1 MKKLRA
7 LLFGLSCLS
16 ILFFLLW
23 QAGCVAPVET
33 KQAQTYQTHL
43 GSLQGKKSKEVLPVI
58 IDEWKF
64 EVANQW
70 EGEKPAPQDVN
81 KVAVKV
87 IKFSEKE
94 IQAIF
99 SEPGHYRVMV
109 FSKVVG
115 STSATTGEID
125 SMGFPLSKDS
135 TYVSNK
141 YCVVRLVFS
150 DDILLNSRVW
160 GNLDRGRFIDGTTV
174 KRF

>member
-1 MKKLRA
+1 MKKLRV
-7 LLFGLSCLS
+7 LFLGVS
-16 ILFFLLW
+16 LFSVLTIMLW

-43 GSLQGKKSKEVLPVI
+43 GTLQGKKSKEVLPVI

-87 IKFSEKE
+87 IKFSEQE
-94 IQAIF
+94 IQSIF
-99 SEPGHYRVMV
+99 SEPGHYKVMV

-125 SMGFPLSKDS
+125 SMGFSLSKDS
-135 TYVSNK
+135 TYLSNK
-141 YCVVRLVFS
+141 YCVVRLVFR
-150 DDILLNSRVW
+150 DDVFLNSRVW

>member
-1 MKKLRA
+1 MKKFKDTFFG
-7 LLFGLSCLS
+7 FGLSFVIV
-16 ILFFLLW
+16 ILIWL
-23 QAGCVAPVET
+23 AGCVVPVET
-33 KQAQTYQTHL
+33 KRAQTYQTHL

>member
-1 MKKLRA
+1 MNSIDCSRVP
-7 LLFGLSCLS
+7 LSLYW
-16 ILFFLLW
+16 ILVLCILTP
-23 QAGCVAPVET
+23 GCAATLET

-43 GSLQGKKSKEVLPVI
+43 GTLQGKKSKEVMPVI
-58 IDEWKF
+58 IDQWKF

-70 EGEKPAPQDVN
+70 EGEQPAPQDVN

-87 IKFSEKE
+87 IKFSEQE
-94 IQAIF
+94 IRSIF
-99 SEPGHYRVMV
+99 SEPGNYKVMV

-125 SMGFPLSKDS
+125 SMGFSLSKDS

-141 YCVVRLVFS
+141 YCVVRLVFR
-150 DDILLNSRVW
+150 DDVLLNSRVW
-160 GNLDRGRFIDGTTV
+160 GNLDRGRFVDGTTV

>member
-1 MKKLRA
+1 MKKLKVLSFEFSLFSVLT
-7 LLFGLSCLS
+7 LLIWL
-16 ILFFLLW
+16 
-23 QAGCVAPVET
+23 AGCVAPVET
-33 KQAQTYQTHL
+33 KQTQAYQTHL

-70 EGEKPAPQDVN
+70 EGEQPAPQDVN

-87 IKFSEKE
+87 IKFSEKK

-99 SEPGHYRVMV
+99 SEPGHYKVMV

-141 YCVVRLVFS
+141 YCVVRLVFRN
-150 DDILLNSRVW
+150 DILLNSRVW